1 MLTNTTCS
9 NEVNYCNDF
18 FFKYALGSEDEDST
32 YIRNTIIERVTGIH
46 PKESIVLNPNL
57 DPTLLAQKQSILDIH
72 VKDEQGHEYDFEMQT
87 TFLQASE
94 WKRFEY
100 YGANMLSKQLVEGE
114 NYRQLQPIYQI
125 IFVNACP
132 QNEKRLINRYIMRD
146 PYGEAESKEPLL
158 HRIYIQ
164 LPMIDEIA
172 KEKGM
177 EAMND
182 FEQVCYLFKN
192 NANHAILKTKE
203 RLVRKLMEKHE
214 KFKDDEGLWSL
225 AMSRQMAEWREKN
238 NLLDSY
244 DEGKKKGVID
254 LLSLQIKQKFAI
266 DAKEWLSTLS
276 LSQLYEFDSFK
287 NEWSQYP
294 GAVDVWVRNFA
305 HIEQLYD
312 YGSDVRKVMYT
323 TNAIESI
330 NSSFRKVTKKG
341 SFPNENA
348 LFKLLYLRSKELED
362 KWDGGVVRNWS
373 MVLNQL
379 MVNDKFKNR
388 IDKYINL

>member
-266 DAKEWLSTLS
+266 DAKEWGLS
-276 LSQLYEFDSFK
+276 
-287 NEWSQYP
+287 
-294 GAVDVWVRNFA
+294 
-305 HIEQLYD
+305 I
-312 YGSDVRKVMYT
+312 KVC
-323 TNAIESI
+323 
-330 NSSFRKVTKKG
+330 K
-341 SFPNENA
+341 
-348 LFKLLYLRSKELED
+348 LF
-362 KWDGGVVRNWS
+362 
-373 MVLNQL
+373 
-379 MVNDKFKNR
+379 
-388 IDKYINL
+388 